1 MDRGKKIST
10 KILQNI
16 AFCETAGRNSL
27 CAGESVKGTAGETG
41 RKQDRNKD

>member
-1 MDRGKKIST
+1 MRGLIGQREED
-10 KILQNI
+10 IH
-16 AFCETAGRNSL
+16 CEPAGRNSL